1 MRNDGVGQRRD
12 AAEDDSFAGESLLF
26 CETGNGEAPIMTL
39 RNVVPWIIRI
49 LVLALAIK
57 FAWWA
62 YQNYWP
68 DGQAD
73 SPPEVLDIDKECR
86 VTPDTGQCFCRHR
99 WTNERL
105 SVPYRECVALAR
117 RP

>member
-1 MRNDGVGQRRD
+1 
-12 AAEDDSFAGESLLF
+12 
-26 CETGNGEAPIMTL
+26 MTL
-39 RNVVPWIIRI
+39 RKVVLWIFRI
-49 LVLALAIK
+49 IVFALVIK

-62 YQNYWP
+62 YQQYQSN
-68 DGQAD
+68 GQAD
-73 SPPEVLDIDKECR
+73 PSPEVMDIDKECR

-105 SVPYRECVALAR
+105 KVRYDECVALSR

>member
-1 MRNDGVGQRRD
+1 
-12 AAEDDSFAGESLLF
+12 
-26 CETGNGEAPIMTL
+26 MTV
-39 RNVVPWIIRI
+39 RNVAVWMFRII
-49 LVLALAIK
+49 LVVLAIR

-68 DGQAD
+68 AATAD
-73 SPPEVLDIDKECR
+73 RPPEILDVDKECR
-86 VTPDTGQCFCRHR
+86 VIADTGQCFCRHR

-105 SVPYRECVALAR
+105 KVPYRECVALAR